1 MVSGWWLVVSRRWAV
16 GALSIVLLFVVA
28 FLAFGALAHKG
39 DGQKPDPGRVSQT
52 VDGIT
57 VTVKPLY
64 ADGNRIVLSSTV
76 AGGVLEGSGS
86 GFVAWDG
93 QDGSHVPKLTDDKGN
108 SFAWLD
114 GSFDGKVLGRGYA
127 QPADE
132 PTCCRLYSHDDLEM
146 AFDTTAFN
154 DAPPTLTLHLT
165 LDAGSF
171 EEGPVKV
178 AGPFNFDLIVPYDAL
193 RRKADLHQT
202 VVGRRG
208 SLTLDRV
215 TATRRETR
223 ALLHFDPANADAN
236 KRGNLLDDQGSEI
249 LLKVGS
255 WTSQLG
261 GAPVGTELV
270 GWKQDGWTYSFLAPT
285 LALGRDWTLT
295 VRNVHGQD
303 FASQDVVGPWVFH
316 FTMPPAGA
324 PPQVSTPD
332 TLLGLPTFTARPP
345 KPTPRY
351 PTPTPIVPW
360 LPPGPVRTG
369 GPMPGPMPTGPPV
382 VTPDVVREHDFG
394 TWLYQATRDPDGR
407 LFVKTRF
414 DTQSVAGIRSFAAA
428 NRALA
433 EQLARKGGQA
443 DVWITFSAP
452 MTLTVY
458 TAWAAQNGITDVSS
472 SEIEAANP
480 QGSPTIFSVYDY
492 TDPYSQLMLA
502 RAVSDYSQ
510 SKGPLTVLGIVSL
523 RASVQAARLPALAA
537 SRPVAVA
544 DVTPNI
550 IAEELRAAGVP
561 SAEIYWTDLYGQRED
576 AIYLA
581 MEQLGLENFR

>member
-1 MVSGWWLVVSRRWAV
+1 MVSRRWAV
-16 GALSIVLLFVVA
+16 AALSIVLLLVVA
-28 FLAFGALAHKG
+28 FLAFGALAHRG

-93 QDGSHVPKLTDDKGN
+93 EDGSHVPKLTDDKGN

-114 GSFDGKVLGRGYA
+114 GSFDGMVLGRGDA
-127 QPADE
+127 QPASD
-132 PTCCRLYSHDDLEM
+132 PTCCRRYSHDDLEM
-146 AFDTTAFN
+146 AFDTSAFN
-154 DAPPTLTLHLT
+154 GAPPTLTLHLT

-171 EEGPVKV
+171 EEGPVRV
-178 AGPFNFDLIVPYDAL
+178 AGPFNFDLSVPYDAL

-223 ALLHFDPANADAN
+223 AFLHFDPADAN
-236 KRGNLLDDQGSEI
+236 KRNDILPDQGGDI
-249 LLKVGS
+249 FLLAGG

-270 GWKQDGWTYSFLAPT
+270 GREQDGWTYSFLTPT

-303 FASQDVVGPWVFH
+303 FAPQDVVGPWVFH
-316 FTMPPAGA
+316 FSMPPAGA

-332 TLLGLPTFTARPP
+332 TLFGLPTFTPRPT
-345 KPTPRY
+345 KPTPFPPP
-351 PTPTPIVPW
+351 PTPSVLW
-360 LPPGPVRTG
+360 LPPGPMRTG
-369 GPMPGPMPTGPPV
+369 GPVPGPMPTGPPV

-394 TWLYQATRDPDGR
+394 AWSYQAVRNPAGR
-407 LFVKTRF
+407 LYVKTRF

-443 DVWITFSAP
+443 EVWITFSAP
-452 MTLTVY
+452 MTLTEY
-458 TAWAAQNGITDVSS
+458 AAWAAQNGITDVSS
-472 SEIEAANP
+472 SEIEATNP
-480 QGSPTIFSVYDY
+480 QGTPSIFGVYDY

-502 RAVSDYSQ
+502 RDVSGYSQ

-550 IAEELRAAGVP
+550 IAEELLAAGVP
-561 SAEIYWTDLYGQRED
+561 SAEIYWTDRYGERED
-576 AIYLA
+576 ATYLA